1 MSTNGNKAYRLIS
14 RTADAVYRDPGATRI
29 VRVGDVAVGGTRPVI
44 IAGPCAV
51 ESREQT
57 MEIARAVR
65 EAGCDMLRGGAYKP
79 RTSPYDFQGLGE
91 EGLKILSEAKARTG
105 LPIVTEVID
114 TRQVALVAAYADVLQ
129 IGSRNM
135 QNFPLLTEV
144 GRTGKPVLLKRGI
157 TATLTEWLCAA
168 EYIAKEGNLNIILC
182 ERGVRTAMSGQ
193 YDRFTLDLNVI
204 GAVKEQTFLPIL
216 VDPSHSS
223 GARDRVPDAA
233 KAGIVCGA
241 HGLMIEVIGEHT
253 DPCTIRCDGAQGIR
267 PSALKRI
274 LTDIREKT

>member
-1 MSTNGNKAYRLIS
+1 MPMNGNKAYRLIS
-14 RTADAVYRDPGATRI
+14 RTADAAYRESDATRI
-29 VRVGDVAVGGTRPVI
+29 VRVGDVAVGGAGSVI

-57 MEIARAVR
+57 LEIALAVK
-65 EAGCDMLRGGAYKP
+65 AVGADMLRGGAYKP

-91 EGLKILSEAKARTG
+91 EGLKILSEAKAQTG

-114 TRQVALVAAYADVLQ
+114 TRLVASVAAYADVLQ

-168 EYIAKEGNLNIILC
+168 EYIAKEGNLDIILC
-182 ERGVRTAMSGQ
+182 ERGVRTAMSGR

-204 GAVKEQTFLPIL
+204 GAVKEQTFLPII

-223 GARDRVPDAA
+223 GARNRVPDAA

-241 HGLMIEVIGEHT
+241 HGLMIEVIGERT

-267 PSALKRI
+267 PSTLRRI
-274 LTDIREKT
+274 LSDLG

>member
-1 MSTNGNKAYRLIS
+1 MSMNGNKAYRLIS
-14 RTADAVYRDPGATRI
+14 RTGDAAYGDPGLTRI
-29 VRVGDVAVGGTRPVI
+29 VRVGDVEIGGARPVV

-57 MEIARAVR
+57 LEIARAVR
-65 EAGCDMLRGGAYKP
+65 EAGCELLRGGAYKP

-91 EGLKILSEAKARTG
+91 EGLKILSEAKAETG
-105 LPIVTEVID
+105 LPIVTEVMD

-135 QNFPLLTEV
+135 QNTPLLTEV
-144 GRTGKPVLLKRGI
+144 GRCGKPVLLKRGI

-168 EYIAKEGNLNIILC
+168 EYIAVEGNLDIILC

-216 VDPSHSS
+216 VDPSHSA

-233 KAGIVCGA
+233 KAGIVFGA

-253 DPCTIRCDGAQGIR
+253 DPCTIQCDGAQGIR
-267 PSALKRI
+267 PSTLRRM
-274 LTDIREKT
+274 LSDLR